1 VNVESAVRE
10 FLQKELHKEM
20 STVGSDDSLLETG
33 TIDSVGVMQLVT
45 FLERTYGIT
54 VSDDDL
60 MPDNFDTL
68 RAISAFVEARQPGQH
83 D

>member
-1 VNVESAVRE
+1 MSVEASVRE
-10 FLQKELHKEM
+10 FLRKDLGKDVA
-20 STVGSDDSLLETG
+20 SLGSDDSLLESG
-33 TIDSVGVMQLVT
+33 TIDSVGVMALVA

-54 VSDDDL
+54 VGEDDL

-68 RAISAFVEARQPGQH
+68 AAIAAFVERCRAGVR